1 MDSLSKSSNE
11 LKPLRENPASRFLFA
26 WAGLRHDAA
35 FDWIKLFGLIHRVEQ
50 SYVSHAVGVLNEGSV
65 CLKVHCIN
73 GLLVQV
79 YFSCNALLHTEVIR
93 STVLDCISLIINQQN
108 LKNDF
113 IYRFIYL

>member
-1 MDSLSKSSNE
+1 MDSLSKSNNE

-35 FDWIKLFGLIHRVEQ
+35 FDWIRLCGLIHRVEQ

-73 GLLVQV
+73 GLLVLYMCTSV
-79 YFSCNALLHTEVIR
+79 VMRC
-93 STVLDCISLIINQQN
+93 VLDCISLIINQQN
-108 LKNDF
+108 LKIDF